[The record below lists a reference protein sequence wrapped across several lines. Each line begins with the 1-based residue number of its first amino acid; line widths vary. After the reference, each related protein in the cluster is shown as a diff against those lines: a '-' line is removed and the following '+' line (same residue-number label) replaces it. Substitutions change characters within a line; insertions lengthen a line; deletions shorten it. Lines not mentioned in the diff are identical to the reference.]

1 MYCIMHYGSTEVAV
15 RAEYLLRTM
24 HVGLPQIPYFLA
36 RQRLNGDSIEYAV
49 DSNAHCLYAT
59 S

>member
-15 RAEYLLRTM
+15 KIETLLRTV

-36 RQRLNGDSIEYAV
+36 RQRLNGDSIEYV
-49 DSNAHCLYAT
+49 LDSNARCLYT
-59 S
+59 TG